1 MASIRAT
8 GSAQRTT
15 LDLGAISEL
24 LFRTATEGLVVVD
37 RDGRIVL
44 VNPRLAELFGYGENE
59 LIGKTIEDL
68 VPRERRGDHRKE
80 RTAYQQAP
88 RRRNMGGD
96 TELTGLRKDGTQFPI
111 EVGLN
116 VLDLEGERFT
126 MGLVTDITKRRTTEQ
141 ALQRSYAEMEERVE
155 VRTAELKHAEQ
166 ATREALEREK
176 ELNALKSRFVSMA
189 SHEFRTP
196 LSTIMS
202 SVDLIGRYNSG
213 ANSAHVQR
221 HVTKIR
227 GKVKEL
233 TVMLNDMLS
242 LERLEQGRTEGDP
255 STFDV
260 VHVIIELIE
269 DLRDLAK
276 PGQEIR
282 YEHTGEQ
289 RGVFMDQQ
297 MLMNIMRNL
306 ITNALK
312 YSGEGLVV
320 DVHSWIREGS
330 LHVEVRDRGMGIPA
344 EDQQHLFERFF
355 RASNVM
361 TIQGTGLGLNI
372 VKRYL
377 ELMGGTITFDSTEG
391 EGTTFRFTVPTNTKT

>member
-1 MASIRAT
+1 
-8 GSAQRTT
+8 
-15 LDLGAISEL
+15 
-24 LFRTATEGLVVVD
+24 
-37 RDGRIVL
+37 
-44 VNPRLAELFGYGENE
+44 
-59 LIGKTIEDL
+59 
-68 VPRERRGDHRKE
+68 
-80 RTAYQQAP
+80 
-88 RRRNMGGD
+88 
-96 TELTGLRKDGTQFPI
+96 
-111 EVGLN
+111 
-116 VLDLEGERFT
+116 
-126 MGLVTDITKRRTTEQ
+126 
-141 ALQRSYAEMEERVE
+141 
-155 VRTAELKHAEQ
+155 
-166 ATREALEREK
+166 
-176 ELNALKSRFVSMA
+176 
-189 SHEFRTP
+189 
-196 LSTIMS
+196 MS